1 MVKKVKIKLSFR
13 LLLQTAA
20 FFCIFL
26 LYCGQRDNMKTEKND
41 YSILRKKMVEDQI
54 SSRGVKDSNVI
65 QAMIEVPRHLFVPER
80 EQRNAYYDTPLPI
93 GYNQTISQPYI
104 VAFMTEQLK
113 VKPGDRI
120 LEIGTGSGY
129 QAAVLAEIADSVFTI
144 EIVSE
149 LAEQSKKRLLELQYD
164 NVFVKYGDGYHGWP
178 EKAPFDR
185 IIITAAPPKIPPL
198 LLEQLKAGG
207 RMILPVGEYVQEL
220 VVVNKTESG
229 MDMQNVLPVRFV
241 PMTGEIQR

>member
-1 MVKKVKIKLSFR
+1 MLKKSKNKWKCR
-13 LLLQTAA
+13 LLLQTAV
-20 FFCIFL
+20 FFSIFF
-26 LYCGQRDNMKTEKND
+26 LYCGQRDNMKSEKND
-41 YSILRKKMVEDQI
+41 FSLLRKKMVENQI
-54 SSRGVKDSNVI
+54 TSRGVKDTNVI
-65 QAMIEVPRHLFVPER
+65 KAMTEVPRHLFVPQN
-80 EQRNAYYDTPLPI
+80 EQTNAYWDTPLPI
-93 GYNQTISQPYI
+93 GYAQTISQPYI
-104 VAFMTEQLK
+104 VAFMTEQLR
-113 VKPGDRI
+113 VKPGDRV

-129 QAAVLAEIADSVFTI
+129 QAAILAEIADSVFTI
-144 EIVSE
+144 EIVPE
-149 LAEQSKKRLLELQYD
+149 LAEQAKNRLHELKYD

-207 RMILPVGEYVQEL
+207 IMILPVGEYVQEL